1 MISPTRAEMAPEII
15 DLVRELRETLGLF
28 AGAMPISPK
37 EAWEEAIRE
46 VVRLRRIE
54 HARYVAWVSP
64 TDGSKS

>member
-54 HARYVAWVSP
+54 HAR
-64 TDGSKS
+64 DGSKP